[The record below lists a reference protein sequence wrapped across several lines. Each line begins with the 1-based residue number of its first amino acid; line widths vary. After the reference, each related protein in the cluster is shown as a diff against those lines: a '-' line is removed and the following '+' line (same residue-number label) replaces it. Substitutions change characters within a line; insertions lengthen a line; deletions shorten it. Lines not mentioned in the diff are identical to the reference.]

1 MPHARTK
8 PAKIDWTGR
17 ISKCGDKMLRSYLY
31 EAANVLLT
39 RVAKWSVLKAW
50 ASGWRSEA
58 GFARP
63 RLPSPESLPSS
74 CTGCGL
80 TAPSSIGHRRRP
92 PLKAHNRIIEFPPTS
107 GRRRPCRDDGGGEIA
122 PGFAMLQESNRASH
136 IDPPASSYAI
146 MRRAYPYRGENR
158 GPGEDVDGELDRRP
172 GIREQPGSRA
182 ERLAS
187 SKSGPRLLQERT
199 QERTSRQVAVGPI
212 ADIQR
217 ACRQARE
224 VPRFRR

>member
-80 TAPSSIGHRRRP
+80 TAPSSTGQRRRL
-92 PLKAHNRIIEFPPTS
+92 PLRTHNRIIEITEVPRTS
-107 GRRRPCRDDGGGEIA
+107 GRRRPCRDDSGGEVA
-122 PGFAMLQESNRASH
+122 PGFAMPKSANALHTLIHQRHPTPLCGGQA
-136 IDPPASSYAI
+136 PT
-146 MRRAYPYRGENR
+146 
-158 GPGEDVDGELDRRP
+158 
-172 GIREQPGSRA
+172 A
-182 ERLAS
+182 ERTLDPARMFTERLTPGPELENGARV
-187 SKSGPRLLQERT
+187 GPRRT
-199 QERTSRQVAVGPI
+199 FPI
-212 ADIQR
+212 N
-217 ACRQARE
+217 E
-224 VPRFRR
+224 WPLS